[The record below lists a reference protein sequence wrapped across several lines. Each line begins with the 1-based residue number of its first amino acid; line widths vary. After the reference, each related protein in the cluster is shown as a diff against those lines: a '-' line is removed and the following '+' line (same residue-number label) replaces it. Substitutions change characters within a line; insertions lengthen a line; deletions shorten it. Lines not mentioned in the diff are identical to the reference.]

1 MPSRETR
8 NNQGKR
14 NLARRVVRRPRLLVS
29 PLASL
34 RALVAVVLVAVPCS
48 AQRTAARPRPAAAD
62 GVARAALARID
73 DSTFAAT
80 VARLSEPSGY
90 FDTDNL
96 ISNESSYLHVLPR
109 LRAMGTRGGGY
120 IGVGPDQNYSYI
132 AAIRPRVAY
141 LVDVR
146 RDNLLQHLMFRSL
159 FARSDS
165 RLEYLC
171 QWLGRRCPPDL
182 DAWRER
188 PVDTLARYLDSAP
201 RDAALVRQVQAA
213 LAADARA
220 SGLPLSAA
228 DLATI
233 RRFHDEFARDG
244 LALRFT
250 SHGRSPQDYYPSLR
264 DLVVARDAEGR
275 QGSYLASDDDWRYL
289 KALHAA
295 NRVIPVVG
303 NLAGTRALAGIAR
316 ELRAAGE
323 VVSAF
328 YTSNVEFYL
337 WGDGSFDAFA
347 RNVVALPRDGRSV
360 IVRSF
365 FNRFREPHPLADPGH
380 QSVQLL
386 HRLDDFAAR
395 ASGAGWPSYRTL
407 VTADAR

>member
-1 MPSRETR
+1 MRVREGAR
-8 NNQGKR
+8 AASAAC
-14 NLARRVVRRPRLLVS
+14 ARRFARPAERARRIGL
-29 PLASL
+29 
-34 RALVAVVLVAVPCS
+34 VVLLTSLGAEAAL
-48 AQRTAARPRPAAAD
+48 AQRPAARPRPATADAAPRLSD
-62 GVARAALARID
+62 AA
-73 DSTFAAT
+73 FAAT
-80 VARLSEPSGY
+80 VERLSEPSGY

-96 ISNESSYLHVLPR
+96 ISNESSYLHVVPR
-109 LRAMGTRGGGY
+109 LRALGTRGGAY

-159 FARSDS
+159 LARSDS

-171 QWLGRRCPPDL
+171 QWLGRRCPADL
-182 DAWRER
+182 SAWRER
-188 PVDTLARYLDSAP
+188 PVDALARYLDDAP
-201 RDAALVRQVQAA
+201 RDAALVRRVQAS
-213 LAADARA
+213 LLADARA
-220 SGLPLSAA
+220 TGIALSAA

-233 RRFHDEFARDG
+233 RRFHDAFAGDG

-250 SHGRSPQDYYPSLR
+250 SHGRSPQAFYPTLR
-264 DLVVARDAEGR
+264 DLVVARDAEGHQR
-275 QGSYLASDDDWRYL
+275 SYLASDDDWRFL

-303 NLAGTRALAGIAR
+303 NLAGSRALPGIAR

-323 VVSAF
+323 VVSGF
-328 YTSNVEFYL
+328 YTSNVEYYL

-347 RNVVALPRDGRSV
+347 RNVAALPRDARSV
-360 IVRSF
+360 IIRSF
-365 FNRFREPHPLADPGH
+365 FNRFREPHPLAVPGH

-395 ASGAGWPSYRTL
+395 ATSGGWSGYRAL
-407 VTADAR
+407 VTDDAR